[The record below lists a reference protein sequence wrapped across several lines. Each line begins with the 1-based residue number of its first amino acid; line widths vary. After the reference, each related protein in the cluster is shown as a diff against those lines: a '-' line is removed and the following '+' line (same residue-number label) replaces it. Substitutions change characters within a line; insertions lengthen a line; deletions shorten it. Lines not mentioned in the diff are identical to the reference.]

1 MGGAGRAAPR
11 PSLWEAAYDGRVR
24 LVLIGLV
31 AGVFSSLF
39 GVGGG
44 IVIVPL
50 LMLVAAFGAREATAT
65 SLGAIVITA
74 LAGVTLYALRGKVD
88 VAYALLIGIP
98 AMGGALLG
106 TSLQRRISGTVL
118 TLGFAGLL
126 TAVGIWLIAG

>member
-1 MGGAGRAAPR
+1 MPK
-11 PSLWEAAYDGRVR
+11 

-50 LMLVAAFGAREATAT
+50 LMLVAAFGAKEATAA

-74 LAGVTLYALRGKVD
+74 LAGVTLYAVRGKVE
-88 VAYALLIGIP
+88 VSYALLLGIP
-98 AMGGALLG
+98 AMAGALAG
-106 TSLQRRISGTVL
+106 TSLQRRLSGTSL
-118 TLGFAGLL
+118 TLAFAGLL

>member
-1 MGGAGRAAPR
+1 MPK
-11 PSLWEAAYDGRVR
+11 

-31 AGVFSSLF
+31 AGLFSSLF

-50 LMLVAAFGAREATAT
+50 LMLVAAFGAKEATAT

-74 LAGVTLYALRGKVD
+74 LAGVTLYALRGKVE
-88 VAYALLIGIP
+88 VSYALLVGIP
-98 AMGGALLG
+98 AMVGALAG
-106 TSLQRRISGTVL
+106 TSLQRRLSGKAL
-118 TLGFAGLL
+118 TLAFAALL

>member
-1 MGGAGRAAPR
+1 M
-11 PSLWEAAYDGRVR
+11 LR

-50 LMLVAAFGAREATAT
+50 LMLVAAFGPKEATAT

-74 LAGVTLYALRGKVD
+74 ISGVVLYAIRGKVD
-88 VAYALLIGIP
+88 VSYALLLGLPATVGATIGT
-98 AMGGALLG
+98 ALQQRLSGRAVTVAFAALL
-106 TSLQRRISGTVL
+106 
-118 TLGFAGLL
+118 AG
-126 TAVGIWLIAG
+126 VGVWLIVG

>member
-1 MGGAGRAAPR
+1 M
-11 PSLWEAAYDGRVR
+11 R

-50 LMLVAAFGAREATAT
+50 LIMVVAFGTREAAAT

-74 LAGVTLYALRGKVD
+74 LAGVTLYALRGEVD
-88 VAYALLIGIP
+88 VGYAALIGIP
-98 AMGGALLG
+98 AMGGAIVG
-106 TSLQRRISGTVL
+106 AAAQQRLSSRNL
-118 TLGFAGLL
+118 TLAFAVLL
-126 TAVGIWLIAG
+126 AAVGVWLIAG

>member
-1 MGGAGRAAPR
+1 
-11 PSLWEAAYDGRVR
+11 VK

-31 AGVFSSLF
+31 AGTFSSLF

-50 LMLVAAFGAREATAT
+50 LIMVVAFGTREATAT

-88 VAYALLIGIP
+88 VGYAALLGIP
-98 AMGGALLG
+98 AMGGAILG
-106 TSLQRRISGTVL
+106 TTAQQRLSSRNLTVAFAVL
-118 TLGFAGLL
+118 LAALG
-126 TAVGIWLIAG
+126 VWLIAG

>member
-1 MGGAGRAAPR
+1 
-11 PSLWEAAYDGRVR
+11 VR

-50 LMLVAAFGAREATAT
+50 LIMLVAFGTREATAT

-74 LAGVTLYALRGKVD
+74 LAGVTLYALRGKVE
-88 VAYALLIGIP
+88 VGYAALVGIP
-98 AMGGALLG
+98 AMGGAIVGAAAQQRLSSR
-106 TSLQRRISGTVL
+106 SLTVA
-118 TLGFAGLL
+118 FAALL
-126 TAVGIWLIAG
+126 TAVGLWLIAG